1 MNLLEKQKELQRS
14 SYKLLQERIEEL
26 KKGQTGDFSKAKG
39 MLNYVQ
45 QLIVKIDA
53 YKQKFFY
60 EVVSKTV
67 QHNEA
72 YYSKLLENDYK
83 NMEDFLTEPLTL
95 ALLEP
100 KKSSEA
106 FEIFKNSKKKFQER
120 DEKHLKERFLEV
132 VKHCKERLK
141 LGGDTYNLLSKEK
154 NSIFKEVPQRVAL
167 AIWELP
173 SNDIAYMLM
182 THLLSLQE
190 KDNADAKNTANTRQ
204 SFGDEVGESF
214 HERMAWRFLSSMV
227 EEKEKLKELFNDYHA
242 ECFYNIEELS
252 RPLWHNIIELEVGQK
267 LLDLAIESE
276 IIAEYTKP
284 HDEGNFNYLKL
295 HKTFLEKMNKNN
307 QNIAHVASMVYKPM
321 VIEPLNWQGL
331 HGGGFLQDNLEQDSR
346 FNLSVIKASTA
357 LDRKAL
363 RGKEIPKSVLD
374 AVNHLQKSSF
384 AINRKMLDVLN
395 DYHSDINYVSK
406 KNRVDFA
413 FYRIM
418 KEMLNFEKGKSK
430 KEFYAHFKKMKF
442 IKLTRDETL
451 TTSDKKRIDDA
462 YRKIEKERDREAL
475 KLQSNI
481 YYEIAKYKQGFET
494 IVTIAKEMSE
504 YKKFYFVWQMDFRGR
519 LYPKQTLL
527 NPQAGDL
534 AKSLLLFAEERR
546 LTTEG
551 KRWFF
556 VHGANCYGE
565 VDKQPYSE
573 RVAWIEQNSDKIL
586 ASATNYRSEK
596 FWKTAGD
603 PFKFLAW
610 CFEYKRY
617 VALGDNF
624 KTALPIAIDGS
635 NNGFQHISVLLRDA
649 KGAEMVN
656 VLPHYKEGALVVADF
671 YSIVAIELKRLMEKE
686 YEKFEKEREDYLE
699 KNGLFYVEEEEEKF
713 EPSYYFNEI
722 SAFLEGVE
730 VDSLKHGQF
739 FSTHIDEN
747 FDALKLTKEKL
758 NEINNA
764 LVKLE
769 RKVRK
774 EVGEEDL
781 EEVRDSMVD
790 ELEKFYKRAK
800 RELKKGKIELNE
812 KGCAISKIKVQK
824 LVSNS
829 FYKKLLD
836 AGKINRSFVKGPV
849 MTESYGSGT
858 KAKAK
863 AILEDLEGT
872 NLLIDIEESQRFIV
886 AQAITRLFEKAL
898 SSVSKSP
905 SKYKNWMK
913 NYAKKMANKSAVK
926 WETPLGLEIEQVEYK
941 SNRVKVSI
949 GGGFGRKV
957 SFKIFTDER
966 DEQKHI
972 QGFSPNYIHSLDATH
987 LMMTINELK
996 KEGIS
1001 DIVTVHDSFATH
1013 ANDVGMMS
1021 KILRESFIT
1030 LHESEILEAFRSYV
1044 KKEFNFE
1051 GKEIPYVDKES
1062 FNLKKIVES
1071 EYFFC

>member
-1 MNLLEKQKELQRS
+1 MDLLEKQKELQRS

-39 MLNYVQ
+39 MLKYVQ
-45 QLIVKIDA
+45 KLIVNIDI
-53 YKQKFFY
+53 YKQDFFY

-67 QHNEA
+67 QLNEK
-72 YYSKLLENDYK
+72 YYSELLKSDYK
-83 NMEDFLTEPLTL
+83 NMEDFLTKPLVL
-95 ALLEP
+95 VLLEP
-100 KKSSEA
+100 KKDLEA
-106 FEIFKNSKKKFQER
+106 FELLRESRGKFQER
-120 DEKHLKERFLEV
+120 DKKPLQEGFRSVIEHCKKHLE
-132 VKHCKERLK
+132 

-154 NSIFKEVPQRVAL
+154 NKIFKKVPQRVAL
-167 AIWELP
+167 AIWQLP
-173 SNDIAYMLM
+173 SNDMAYMLM

-190 KDNADAKNTANTRQ
+190 KDNADAENTANTRQ
-204 SFGDEVGESF
+204 SFGDEIGENF

-227 EEKEKLKELFNDYHA
+227 EEKEDVKKLFNDYRA
-242 ECFYNIEELS
+242 ECFEEIEELS
-252 RPLWHNIIELEVGQK
+252 RPLWNNIIELEVGQK
-267 LLDLAIESE
+267 LLDLAIDSE

-284 HDEGNFNYLKL
+284 HDDRNFNYLKL
-295 HKTFLEKMNKNN
+295 HKTFLEEMNKNDK
-307 QNIAHVASMVYKPM
+307 NIAHVASMVYKPM
-321 VIEPLNWQGL
+321 VIEPLEWHGL

-346 FNLSVIKASTA
+346 FNLSIIKASTA
-357 LDRKAL
+357 LDRRAL
-363 RGKEIPKSVLD
+363 RGKEIPHNVLD
-374 AVNHLQKSSF
+374 AINHLQKTSF
-384 AINRKMLDVLN
+384 SINKKMLDVLK

-418 KEMLNFEKGKSK
+418 KEMLNLEKGKSK
-430 KEFYAHFKKMKF
+430 KEFYKHFKRMKF
-442 IKLTRDETL
+442 IKLTRDGAL
-451 TTSDKKRIDDA
+451 TASDKKRIDDA
-462 YRKIEKERDREAL
+462 YRKIEKESDREAL

-494 IVTIAKEMSE
+494 IVTVAKEMSE
-504 YKKFYFVWQMDFRGR
+504 YERFYFVWQMDFRGR
-519 LYPKQTLL
+519 VYPKQTLL

-534 AKSLLLFAEERR
+534 AKSLLIFSEERA
-546 LTTEG
+546 LNKEG
-551 KRWFF
+551 KEWFF

-573 RVAWIEQNSDKIL
+573 RIAWVEQKSDKIV
-586 ASATNYRSEK
+586 ASATDYRAEK

-617 VALGDNF
+617 IELGDDF

-635 NNGFQHISVLLRDA
+635 NNGFQHISVLLRDTN
-649 KGAEMVN
+649 GAEMVN
-656 VLPHYKEGALVVADF
+656 VLPHYKDGALVVADF
-671 YSIVAIELKRLMEKE
+671 YSTVAIELKKLMQKE
-686 YEKFEKEREDYLE
+686 YEKFEEEREEYIE
-699 KNGLFYVEEEEEKF
+699 KNGLFYVEVEEEKF
-713 EPSYYFNEI
+713 EPSYYFDKY
-722 SAFLEGVE
+722 SGFLESVE
-730 VDSLKHGQF
+730 VTSLKYGQF
-739 FSTHIDEN
+739 FSTYIDEN
-747 FDALKLTKEKL
+747 FDELKFTKEKL

-781 EEVRDSMVD
+781 DEIQDSMID
-790 ELEKFYKRAK
+790 ELDRLCKRAK
-800 RELKKGKIELNE
+800 RDLKRGKIAVD
-812 KGCAISKIKVQK
+812 KKDCAVSKIKVQK
-824 LVSNS
+824 LVSSS

-836 AGKINRSFVKGPV
+836 EEKINRSFVKGPV

-858 KAKAK
+858 KAKAR

-886 AQAITRLFEKAL
+886 AQEITKLFEQAL
-898 SSVSKSP
+898 KSVSKSP

-913 NYAKKMANKSAVK
+913 SYAKSMAKKSSVK
-926 WETPLGLEIEQVEYK
+926 WKTPLGLEIEQVEYK
-941 SNRVKVSI
+941 SNRVKVPIS
-949 GGGFGRKV
+949 GGFSRKV

-972 QGFSPNYIHSLDATH
+972 QGFSPNYIHSLDASH
-987 LMMTINELK
+987 LMMTINELQ

-1013 ANDVGMMS
+1013 ANDVGIMS
-1021 KILRESFIT
+1021 KILRDSFVA
-1030 LHESEILEAFRSYV
+1030 LHESEILEAFRVYV
-1044 KKEFNFE
+1044 KKEYEFE
-1051 GKEIPYVDKES
+1051 GREVPYVDREY
-1062 FNLKKIVES
+1062 FDLKKIVES